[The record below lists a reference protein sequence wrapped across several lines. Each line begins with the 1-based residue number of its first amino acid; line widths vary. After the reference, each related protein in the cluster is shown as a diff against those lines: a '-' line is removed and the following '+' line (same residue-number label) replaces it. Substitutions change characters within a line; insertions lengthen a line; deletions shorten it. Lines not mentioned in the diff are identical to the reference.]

1 MSGIRFSTV
10 ALAATFGLIVAS
22 PAPAEYVSPEA
33 VEGTA
38 YVSGSEARDLF
49 DRGVP
54 FIDVRVIADYDAGRI
69 PGAVNLTIQ
78 EDEASS
84 VFTEASLLAEI
95 GSKDAEVVFYCNS
108 TSCWRTAAA
117 AERAVAWGFT
127 GIYYYRLGFPDWQ
140 QHGFPVE

>member
-1 MSGIRFSTV
+1 MTAIRFSAV
-10 ALAATFGLIVAS
+10 ALVATLALLTT
-22 PAPAEYVSPEA
+22 PCANAEVVSPET
-33 VEGTA
+33 VPGTT
-38 YVSGSEARDLF
+38 YVGGSEARNLF

-54 FIDVRVIADYDAGRI
+54 FIDVRVVADYDAGRI

-84 VFTEASLLAEI
+84 VFTEESLLAEI
-95 GSKDAEVVFYCNS
+95 GSKDALVVFYCNS

-117 AERAVAWGFT
+117 AERAVGWGFT
-127 GIYYYRLGFPDWQ
+127 GIHYYRLGFPDWQ

>member
-1 MSGIRFSTV
+1 MPAIRVSAV
-10 ALAATFGLIVAS
+10 ALAATFVLLWSPHAS
-22 PAPAEYVSPEA
+22 AEYVSPA
-33 VEGTA
+33 SVEGTT
-38 YVSGSEARDLF
+38 YVTGHEARAMF

-69 PGAVNLTIQ
+69 PGAVNLTMQ

-84 VFTEASLLAEI
+84 DFTEASLLAEI
-95 GSKDAEVVFYCNS
+95 GSKDADVVLYCNS

-117 AERAVAWGFT
+117 AERAVTWGFT
-127 GIYYYRLGFPDWQ
+127 GIHYYRLGFPDWQ